1 MIAIIFEVTPNE
13 GMADDYL
20 KIAGEMRGFVEQ
32 IDGFISV
39 ERFQSLTNPDK
50 LLSVSFFESEAAVE
64 EWRRLAAHRSAQKAG
79 RETLFRDYRLR
90 VLQVLRDYG
99 KDERGQAPSVL
110 REEFVDL
117 SSQFKFL
124 ACPNLGYP
132 RSPNCGIQF
141 Q

>member
-20 KIAGEMRGFVEQ
+20 KIAGEMRGFVER

-50 LLSVSFFESEAAVE
+50 LLSISLFESEAAVK
-64 EWRRLAAHRSAQKAG
+64 EWRQLAAHRSAQNTG
-79 RETLFRDYRLR
+79 RKTLFRDYRLR

-99 KDERGQAPSVL
+99 KDDHGQVPSDSLEVH
-110 REEFVDL
+110 
-117 SSQFKFL
+117 
-124 ACPNLGYP
+124 G
-132 RSPNCGIQF
+132 
-141 Q
+141 

>member
-39 ERFQSLTNPDK
+39 ERFQSLTNQDK
-50 LLSVSFFESEAAVE
+50 LLSISFFESEAAVE

-99 KDERGQAPSVL
+99 KDDRGQAPSDSLDTVSYTHL
-110 REEFVDL
+110 TLPTPPYV
-117 SSQFKFL
+117 
-124 ACPNLGYP
+124 
-132 RSPNCGIQF
+132 
-141 Q
+141 

>member
-13 GMADDYL
+13 GMGDDYL
-20 KIAGEMRGFVEQ
+20 KIAGEMRGFVER

-50 LLSVSFFESEAAVE
+50 LLSISFFESEAAVE
-64 EWRRLAAHRSAQKAG
+64 EWRRRVAHRSSQKAG

-99 KDERGQAPSVL
+99 KDDRGQAPSDSLDVH
-110 REEFVDL
+110 
-117 SSQFKFL
+117 
-124 ACPNLGYP
+124 G
-132 RSPNCGIQF
+132 
-141 Q
+141 

>member
-20 KIAGEMRGFVEQ
+20 KIAGEMRGVVEQ
-32 IDGFISV
+32 IGGFISV

-64 EWRRLAAHRSAQKAG
+64 EWRQLAAHRSAQNTG
-79 RETLFRDYRLR
+79 RKTLFRDYRLR

-99 KDERGQAPSVL
+99 KDDRGQAPSDSLDVH
-110 REEFVDL
+110 
-117 SSQFKFL
+117 
-124 ACPNLGYP
+124 G
-132 RSPNCGIQF
+132 
-141 Q
+141 

>member
-1 MIAIIFEVTPNE
+1 MIAIIFEVAPNE

-20 KIAGEMRGFVEQ
+20 KIAAEMRGFVEQ

-50 LLSVSFFESEAAVE
+50 LLSISFFESEAAVE

-99 KDERGQAPSVL
+99 KDDRSRAPSDSLDVH
-110 REEFVDL
+110 
-117 SSQFKFL
+117 
-124 ACPNLGYP
+124 G
-132 RSPNCGIQF
+132 
-141 Q
+141 

>member
-20 KIAGEMRGFVEQ
+20 KIAGEMRGFVER

-50 LLSVSFFESEAAVE
+50 LLSISFFESEPAVE
-64 EWRRLAAHRSAQKAG
+64 ECRQLATYRSAQNTG
-79 RETLFRDYRLR
+79 RKTLFRDYRLR

-99 KDERGQAPSVL
+99 KDDRGQAPSDSLDV
-110 REEFVDL
+110 
-117 SSQFKFL
+117 Q
-124 ACPNLGYP
+124 G
-132 RSPNCGIQF
+132 
-141 Q
+141 

>member
-50 LLSVSFFESEAAVE
+50 LLSISFFESEAAVK
-64 EWRRLAAHRSAQKAG
+64 EWRQLAAHRSA
-79 RETLFRDYRLR
+79 
-90 VLQVLRDYG
+90 
-99 KDERGQAPSVL
+99 
-110 REEFVDL
+110 
-117 SSQFKFL
+117 
-124 ACPNLGYP
+124 
-132 RSPNCGIQF
+132 
-141 Q
+141 

>member
-20 KIAGEMRGFVEQ
+20 KIAGEMRGFVER

-50 LLSVSFFESEAAVE
+50 LLSISFFKNEAAVK
-64 EWRRLAAHRSAQKAG
+64 EWRQLTAHRSAQKVG
-79 RETLFRDYRLR
+79 RETLSRDYRLR

-99 KDERGQAPSVL
+99 KDDRGQAPSASLNVH
-110 REEFVDL
+110 
-117 SSQFKFL
+117 S
-124 ACPNLGYP
+124 
-132 RSPNCGIQF
+132 
-141 Q
+141 

>member
-64 EWRRLAAHRSAQKAG
+64 ELRRLAAHRSAQKAG

-99 KDERGQAPSVL
+99 KDDRGQVPLDSLEVH
-110 REEFVDL
+110 
-117 SSQFKFL
+117 
-124 ACPNLGYP
+124 G
-132 RSPNCGIQF
+132 
-141 Q
+141 